1 MTGGHVG
8 PEPAAPGDQ
17 CPVPDWVRYPVRAP
31 PLESAE
37 VTTMPVGGLV
47 PRTTE
52 DAADVVVRNAKI
64 YTGDHNRPHAGAL
77 AMRDGRVLS
86 VGDDADVAPF
96 VGPATTVI
104 DAIGRRV
111 VPGLNDA
118 HLHVIRGGLNY
129 VLELRWD
136 GVTSLRQA
144 LAMLRE
150 QAARTPKGQWVR
162 VVGGWS
168 AEQFAERR
176 LPTPAELN
184 AAAPDTPVFVLHL
197 YQSAILNRAALKA
210 VGYTRD
216 TPDPKGGQI
225 VRGRNGEPNGM
236 LLAAPSA
243 LILYSTLAKAP
254 MLEGEDMKTS
264 TLHFLREL
272 NRFGLTSAIDAAGGF
287 QNFPDNYRTV
297 TELAGEGRLSLRI
310 AYHLFPQTAGQELD
324 DLARWIEMVRPED
337 GDEWLRLNGAGE
349 NLTWAAADF
358 ENFAEP
364 RPELSAY
371 EPEFEK
377 AVRLLLEHGW
387 GFRLHATYD
396 ETIRRDLAVFEKLA
410 AEGLFPAGNRWLFDH
425 AETVSRDSLDRI
437 AALGGAMSVQNRMSF
452 QGEAFTRRYG
462 LGAAA
467 EAPPVRA
474 MLERGLTVGAGTD
487 ATRVSSYNP
496 WVALHWLISGRTLG
510 GHVLRPPQNRVD
522 RETALAMYT
531 RAGAALTGEEDV
543 KGVLRA
549 GYYGDLA
556 VLSDDYFTVPE
567 QDIVHIE
574 SVLTVV
580 GGRIVHA
587 EAEYEGMAEEIPA
600 VSPGWS
606 PVAHFGGYQAAGA
619 PHSSGARQAE
629 LLGQAVAE
637 SENHRQWRVR
647 RGLTPQGGAELFDP
661 CFL

>member
-1 MTGGHVG
+1 
-8 PEPAAPGDQ
+8 
-17 CPVPDWVRYPVRAP
+17 
-31 PLESAE
+31 
-37 VTTMPVGGLV
+37 MPVGGLV
-47 PRTTE
+47 PRAAD
-52 DAADVVVRNAKI
+52 DAADVIVRNAKI
-64 YTGDHNRPHAGAL
+64 YTGDSGRPHAGAL
-77 AMRDGRVLS
+77 AIRDGLVTA
-86 VGDDADVAPF
+86 VGDDAEIAPF
-96 VGPATTVI
+96 VGPATTVA
-104 DAIGRRV
+104 DALGRRV
-111 VPGLNDA
+111 IPGLNDA

-136 GVTSLRQA
+136 GVPTLRQA

-150 QAARTPKGQWVR
+150 QAVRTPKGQWVR

-197 YQSAILNRAALKA
+197 YQSAILNRAALRA
-210 VGYTRD
+210 VGYTKD
-216 TPDPKGGQI
+216 TPAPRGGQI
-225 VRGRNGEPNGM
+225 VRGRNGEPNGV

-254 MLEGEDMKTS
+254 LLDGEHKKTS
-264 TLHFLREL
+264 TRHFLREL

-287 QNFPDNYRTV
+287 QNFPDNYGTV
-297 TELAGEGRLSLRI
+297 TELARDGELTLRI

-364 RPELSAY
+364 RPELSGDY
-371 EPEFEK
+371 EAAFEK
-377 AVRLLLEHGW
+377 AVRLLMEHGW

-425 AETVSRDSLDRI
+425 AETVSPDSLDRV

-452 QGEAFTRRYG
+452 QGEVFARRYG

-496 WVALHWLISGRTLG
+496 WVALHWLVSGRTLG
-510 GHVLRPPQNRVD
+510 GSALRPPQNRVD

-531 RAGAALTGEEDV
+531 RAGAALTGEQDV
-543 KGVLRA
+543 KGILRE
-549 GYYGDLA
+549 GFFGDLA
-556 VLSDDYFTVPE
+556 ILSDDYFTVRE
-567 QDIVHIE
+567 RDIPHIE
-574 SVLTVV
+574 SLLTVV

-600 VSPGWS
+600 VSPEWS
-606 PVAHFGGYQAAGA
+606 PVAHFGGYRAIGG
-619 PHSSGARQAE
+619 SGGSGARQAE
-629 LLGQAVAE
+629 LLGQAAAE
-637 SENHRQWRVR
+637 SELHWQWRVR
-647 RGLTPQGGAELFDP
+647 RGLAAEARPESYDP
-661 CFL
+661 CFVL